1 MNKIESFKCSKR
13 GCKTFYVD
21 IILQDMSILDALL
34 NVHTPIMVKVIC
46 SECGSSYNPLR
57 DK

>member
-1 MNKIESFKCSKR
+1 MNKIESFKCSKC

-21 IILQDMSILDALL
+21 IILQDMTLLDVLL
-34 NVHTPIMVKVIC
+34 RVHTPIMINVIC
-46 SECGSSYNPLR
+46 SKCGSSYNPLR